1 MKTNIYSL
9 KTINIFLS
17 TSVINYFGS
26 FRIKNLEILST
37 HLLLIQ
43 NENENININSRR
55 ILINSNYKYNNSINI
70 NRRQKSFQAAM

>member
-43 NENENININSRR
+43 NENENINSRR